1 MLADL
6 AAPALVLA
14 GPGVDLATALG
25 PVPEGVTRVVLGD
38 EVPEEKWATVL
49 LVVTD
54 EAALRR
60 TVSVLPRLGRAKH
73 VGCHLTGAAG
83 PVTTVLRPEWPPLV
97 TLVAETPDGGAHT
110 RLTFRRPA
118 PAGPVLVELARHT
131 GTPVVTGNHGLV
143 VSGATVPVD
152 PTAATEEVPAA
163 VLVGG
168 RADLPEDPVL
178 GRPPVALHLRGEPV
192 GPLDGAPLDEA
203 LLNPV
208 GFRRD
213 WDRGPV
219 PLPAGEPTPE
229 LVAAVRD
236 AQAVVVPE
244 DADPRTVA
252 GLAMAGVP
260 LVGAGYPGVDP
271 VDPADLDD
279 PLRREEHSVRIRRAA
294 LREHSHL
301 AWRHQVALRAGLRA
315 AAYPSLS
322 VLLATR
328 RPEQLAFALDQ
339 VARQRGV
346 AELELV
352 LATHGFDADPGL
364 VRERLGDR
372 PVTLLP
378 LPADTVFGDVLRAA
392 TDAAAGD
399 VVVKMDDDDWY
410 GPDVLADL
418 LLAKHYSGADL
429 VGMPAE
435 LVYLEPIR
443 TTVRRRGPSES
454 FGAVVAGGTMTLDRA
469 LLRAVGGFRSV
480 PRHVDARLLEDV
492 RAAGGSVYRTQGLGY
507 VLRRTTHGHTW
518 DTGLGYFL
526 TRQSVAAQW
535 RGFRPSRLLEAG

>member
-1 MLADL
+1 MPRSLVDL
-6 AAPALVLA
+6 AVPALVLA
-14 GPGVDLATALG
+14 GPGTDPGAPAD
-25 PVPEGVTRVVLGD
+25 GVTHARLG
-38 EVPEEKWATVL
+38 EPMPEPEEGQGWATVL
-49 LVVTD
+49 LAVSD

-60 TVSVLPRLGRAKH
+60 AVSALPALGRAKH
-73 VGCHLTGAAG
+73 VACRLKSATG
-83 PVTTVLRPEWPPLV
+83 PVTTLLRPEWPPLAN
-97 TLVAETPDGGAHT
+97 LVAETSDGGAHT

-118 PAGPVLVELARHT
+118 PVGPVLVELARHT
-131 GTPVVTGNHGLV
+131 GTPVTTGNHGLV
-143 VSGATVPVD
+143 VSGAQVPVD
-152 PTAATEEVPAA
+152 PTAVSEEVPAA
-163 VLVGG
+163 VVVGG
-168 RADLPEDPVL
+168 HGDLPEHPVL
-178 GRPPVALHLRGEPV
+178 GRAPVVVAAVE
-192 GPLDGAPLDEA
+192 APLDEA

-219 PLPAGEPTPE
+219 PLPEGAPTPE
-229 LVAAVRD
+229 LVASVRD
-236 AQAVVVPE
+236 AQAVLVPH
-244 DADPRTVA
+244 DADPRAVA

-260 LVGAGYPGVDP
+260 LVGPGFDEV
-271 VDPADLDD
+271 DLDD
-279 PLRREEHSVRIRRAA
+279 PMRREEHSVRLRRAA

-301 AWRHQVALRAGLRA
+301 AWRRRLAERAGLRA
-315 AAYPSLS
+315 PAYPSVS

-346 AELELV
+346 DELELV

-378 LPADTVFGDVLRAA
+378 LPAETVFGDVLRAA

-410 GPDVLADL
+410 GPDVVADL

-480 PRHVDARLLEDV
+480 PRHVDARLLDDV

-526 TRQSVAAQW
+526 TRQSVAGQW
-535 RGFRPSRLLEAG
+535 RGFRPSRLLEGES